1 LTYGAPQM
9 LTALSTYLLVM
20 LLSVIAVSGTQLHI
34 VPSVYFFKLTYFEL
48 TEIFV
53 MHLVVG
59 YIIN

>member
-1 LTYGAPQM
+1 M